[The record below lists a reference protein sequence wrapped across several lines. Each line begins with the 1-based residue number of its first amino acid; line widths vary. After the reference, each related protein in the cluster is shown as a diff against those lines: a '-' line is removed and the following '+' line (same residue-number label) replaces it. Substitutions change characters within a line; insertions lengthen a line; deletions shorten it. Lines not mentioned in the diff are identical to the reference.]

1 MEIATPSSYL
11 MATAT
16 KEPFQSM
23 EANIMTKTWMK
34 AALVRA
40 LKTWCQTAAA
50 TLGTNALLSEVDWLV
65 VASAATMAAIFSILT
80 SLAGLPEVEA

>member
-1 MEIATPSSYL
+1 M
-11 MATAT
+11 
-16 KEPFQSM
+16 
-23 EANIMTKTWMK
+23 NKTWMK

-80 SLAGLPEVEA
+80 SLAGLPEVEQ